1 MSRGEPVP
9 CHRGPAGSRGVPG
22 AELKVSGGTAP
33 RGSNEDNMN
42 IKAIVAVYDN
52 FGYARA
58 VPSST
63 KAGAREYVRWLIKDC
78 RGRVKRAVGSRCG
91 LGTLG
96 IIGAHRMSK
105 RIGRGDYCSEKYG
118 VAFIENLLYAA
129 REDLASEG
137 RTVDGDAPV
146 YIVREGERSAK
157 EYSVRELLGE

>member
-1 MSRGEPVP
+1 MAKIS
-9 CHRGPAGSRGVPG
+9 AF
-22 AELKVSGGTAP
+22 
-33 RGSNEDNMN
+33 
-42 IKAIVAVYDN
+42 IAVYDN
-52 FGYARA
+52 LGYARA

-63 KAGAREYVRWLIKDC
+63 KAGAREYVRWLLKEC